1 MEKMVEI
8 VCTMEQLETIKT
20 ALKFE
25 RERNAAECF
34 ARRKNPGETKAG
46 KCIASAMEAVNNWK
60 WRA

>member
-20 ALKFE
+20 ALKYE

-46 KCIASAMEAVNNWK
+46 KCIASAMEAVNDWK
-60 WRA
+60 WRN

>member
-34 ARRKNPGETKAG
+34 ARRKNPNETKAG

-60 WRA
+60 WRT